1 MKKFISILMIAAV
14 AASCT
19 YKSESPSFR
28 TKDNLAYL
36 SNYLVNSTVTAAA
49 LVLCDADGNN
59 LDCILSSS
67 FDTLVTADAFS
78 NRFGYAASEM
88 SITLVADSTW
98 TFTSTGVGVLSFIGS
113 IHMSGRAT
121 DKSPLLSADYNGF
134 YDEGNGFT
142 ADFSSPLLKYYW
154 GYVPTYYP
162 HPGIEPVSPALAGRF
177 FTTEP
182 PGKSIVTV
190 QIYNITEGV
199 PSLHI

>member
-19 YKSESPSFR
+19 YKSDSPSFR

-36 SNYLVNSTVTAAA
+36 SNSLVNSSVTAAA

-67 FDTLVTADAFS
+67 FDTLVTAEAFS
-78 NRFGYAASEM
+78 NRFGYAASEL

-98 TFTSTGVGVLSFIGS
+98 TFTSTGVGVLSFIGN
-113 IHMSGRAT
+113 IHMTGRAT
-121 DKSPLLSADYNGF
+121 DKSPLLSADYNGL

-154 GYVPTYYP
+154 GYVPTYYE
-162 HPGIEPVSPALAGRF
+162 GYGYYNQ
-177 FTTEP
+177 FTLMREGDAYLTTYLN
-182 PGKSIVTV
+182 TV
-190 QIYNITEGV
+190 KLDDFKTSYSSSDV
-199 PSLHI
+199 DY